1 MGPIIGG
8 AFTDSS
14 AGWRWAFYINLVI
27 GAVCAPVY
35 VFMLPSPDPRPGVSF
50 MDRARE
56 MDYVGSVLTM
66 GAFTSGVMAISFGGV
81 TWDWGSGRIIGLF
94 VCSAVLFILLGIQ
107 QTWTIFTT
115 TSRRVFPVEFL
126 RSRTLLLLFACTAA
140 GGTAIFIPI
149 YMIPI
154 LFQFTRGDSALDA
167 GVRLLPFIM
176 LTIFCVITNGAVMS
190 KYGLYMPWYAVGGA
204 LCIVGGALMNTIDT
218 STSTSTVYGYSI
230 LVGFGDGLFSQASF
244 SVAQAVVDPELVSLA
259 VGFITCAQVVGITIS
274 LAIANSLFLNGSQ
287 DKIQE
292 ILPNVSTK
300 VIQEAISGAGSD
312 FVKSLSPDIQ
322 ARVLDAIVDS
332 MSKSYILVIVAG
344 AVVLV
349 CSMVMKRERL
359 FMEVGHVG

>member
-1 MGPIIGG
+1 
-8 AFTDSS
+8 
-14 AGWRWAFYINLVI
+14 
-27 GAVCAPVY
+27 
-35 VFMLPSPDPRPGVSF
+35 
-50 MDRARE
+50 
-56 MDYVGSVLTM
+56 
-66 GAFTSGVMAISFGGV
+66 
-81 TWDWGSGRIIGLF
+81 
-94 VCSAVLFILLGIQ
+94 
-107 QTWTIFTT
+107 
-115 TSRRVFPVEFL
+115 
-126 RSRTLLLLFACTAA
+126 
-140 GGTAIFIPI
+140 
-149 YMIPI
+149 
-154 LFQFTRGDSALDA
+154 
-167 GVRLLPFIM
+167 
-176 LTIFCVITNGAVMS
+176 
-190 KYGLYMPWYAVGGA
+190 
-204 LCIVGGALMNTIDT
+204 MNTIDT